1 MTWPALVLWALLPP
15 LLLLRGPTLL
25 YMTLVVNALMSLTM
39 LPAGGVN
46 LLPVTVFSGAMV
58 MKIALTPGNLMRG
71 VESALDMRRTGLL
84 TAFTLLSAAG
94 AILLPRLFAGLVEVV
109 PVTGGSLDGP
119 SLLQPRSGNYTQV
132 AYMTLSYLTTLAISV
147 IGSRP
152 EVQRGYLRA
161 VIAGALALVATGL
174 ADLVCYRLGAS
185 ALLEPFRTAS
195 YELLTDVEAAG
206 LKRVVGL
213 TPEASAFGSLCVSS
227 AAALLLLR
235 PLYRPGWERR
245 LALFALVGVALL
257 GLLSTSSTAYAG
269 GGMLAVVYLIDLGAR
284 AIHPNAAGRETLGLE
299 LGALAAF
306 ALIAAAA
313 LLFTPGAL
321 APFADLLDKIVFQK
335 SASQSYYQRSMWTE
349 IGVGAF
355 FDSGGLGVGVGSVR
369 TSNWAISILSST
381 GFVGGI
387 LMFGFIAQKLF
398 TSSRGEPAEAATL
411 KNGLRLWIVPTLA
424 MSMLGGTIPD
434 LGVMMSVALGLL
446 ASHVPEEARSRGAR
460 LVGSQRASDAR
471 LVRGA

>member
-1 MTWPALVLWALLPP
+1 
-15 LLLLRGPTLL
+15 
-25 YMTLVVNALMSLTM
+25 
-39 LPAGGVN
+39 
-46 LLPVTVFSGAMV
+46 
-58 MKIALTPGNLMRG
+58 
-71 VESALDMRRTGLL
+71 MRRTGLL

-269 GGMLAVVYLIDLGAR
+269 GG
-284 AIHPNAAGRETLGLE
+284 HAGGR
-299 LGALAAF
+299 
-306 ALIAAAA
+306 
-313 LLFTPGAL
+313 LF
-321 APFADLLDKIVFQK
+321 D
-335 SASQSYYQRSMWTE
+335 
-349 IGVGAF
+349 
-355 FDSGGLGVGVGSVR
+355 
-369 TSNWAISILSST
+369 
-381 GFVGGI
+381 
-387 LMFGFIAQKLF
+387 
-398 TSSRGEPAEAATL
+398 
-411 KNGLRLWIVPTLA
+411 
-424 MSMLGGTIPD
+424 
-434 LGVMMSVALGLL
+434 
-446 ASHVPEEARSRGAR
+446 
-460 LVGSQRASDAR
+460 
-471 LVRGA
+471 